1 MGIVVLEGGGPFV
14 ANDAL
19 DASLLRSVGGPI
31 AVLPTADA
39 FENPDDLIESAN
51 QWAQRL
57 ALDIVVC
64 SVYTRADA
72 REEHHAEAIRS
83 AKAVVLAGD
92 SSIHLRSTLLNTP
105 VWEAIEAQGET
116 GIVIGVGNCASAL
129 CDPMID
135 PRGGALGLGL
145 GLVREFTAIV
155 ESEQWSTERMLR
167 TRSFVRGSIAVIP
180 TGSAVV
186 NRDGVWSVF
195 GDATIQVNSS
205 EETGGV

>member
-19 DASLLRSVGGPI
+19 DASLLQSVGGPI

-51 QWAQRL
+51 QWARRL

-72 REEHHAEAIRS
+72 REGHHAEAIRS

-135 PRGGALGLGL
+135 QRGGALGLGL
-145 GLVREFTAIV
+145 GLVDDLTV
-155 ESEQWSTERMLR
+155 MPESECVAPEQRLR
-167 TRSFVRGSIAVIP
+167 TIALASMTLAELP
-180 TGSAVV
+180 TGSALV
-186 NRDGVWSVF
+186 REGGIWKRF
-195 GDATIQVNSS
+195 GDVTVHGDVVITNFR
-205 EETGGV
+205 

>member
-14 ANDAL
+14 ANDVL
-19 DASLLRSVGGPI
+19 DASLLQSVGGPI

-51 QWAQRL
+51 QWARRL

-72 REEHHAEAIRS
+72 REGHHAEAIRS

-135 PRGGALGLGL
+135 QRGGALGLGL
-145 GLVREFTAIV
+145 GLVDDLTV
-155 ESEQWSTERMLR
+155 MPESECVAPEQRLR
-167 TRSFVRGSIAVIP
+167 TIALASMTLAELP
-180 TGSAVV
+180 TGSALV
-186 NRDGVWSVF
+186 REGGIWKRF
-195 GDATIQVNSS
+195 GDVTVHGDVVITNFR
-205 EETGGV
+205 

>member
-39 FENPDDLIESAN
+39 FENPDDLIESAD
-51 QWAQRL
+51 QWARRL

-72 REEHHAEAIRS
+72 REEHHAETIRS

-135 PRGGALGLGL
+135 QRGGALGLGL
-145 GLVREFTAIV
+145 GLVDDLTV
-155 ESEQWSTERMLR
+155 MPESEKVAPEQRLR
-167 TRSFVRGSIAVIP
+167 TIAFASMVLAELP
-180 TGSAVV
+180 TGSALV
-186 NRDGVWSVF
+186 REEGTWKRF
-195 GDATIQVNSS
+195 GDVTIHGDVTITNFR
-205 EETGGV
+205 

>member
-14 ANDAL
+14 ANDVL
-19 DASLLRSVGGPI
+19 DASLLQSVGGPI

-51 QWAQRL
+51 QWARRL

-72 REEHHAEAIRS
+72 REGHHAEAIRS

-135 PRGGALGLGL
+135 QRGGALGLGL
-145 GLVREFTAIV
+145 GLVDDLTV
-155 ESEQWSTERMLR
+155 MPESECVAPEQRLR
-167 TRSFVRGSIAVIP
+167 TIALASMTLAELP
-180 TGSAVV
+180 TGSALV
-186 NRDGVWSVF
+186 REGGIWKCF
-195 GDATIQVNSS
+195 GDVTVHGDVVITNFR
-205 EETGGV
+205 

>member
-19 DASLLRSVGGPI
+19 DASLLQSVGGPI

-51 QWAQRL
+51 QWARRL

-105 VWEAIEAQGET
+105 VWEAIEAQSET
-116 GIVIGVGNCASAL
+116 GVVIGAGNCASAL

-135 PRGGALGLGL
+135 QRGGALGLGL
-145 GLVREFTAIV
+145 GLVDDLTV
-155 ESEQWSTERMLR
+155 MPESECVAPEQRLR
-167 TRSFVRGSIAVIP
+167 TIALASMTLAELP
-180 TGSAVV
+180 TGSALV
-186 NRDGVWSVF
+186 REGGIWKRF
-195 GDATIQVNSS
+195 GDVTVHGDVVITNFR
-205 EETGGV
+205 

>member
-19 DASLLRSVGGPI
+19 DRQVLGGLGGPI
-31 AVLPTADA
+31 AILPTADA
-39 FENPDDLIESAN
+39 FENPDELIASAHN
-51 QWAQRL
+51 WANRL
-57 ALDIVVC
+57 NLEVVIC
-64 SVYTRADA
+64 GVFTRADA
-72 REEHHAEAIRS
+72 REDHHARTVKS

-105 VWEAIEAQGET
+105 VWEAIEHQAES
-116 GIVIGVGNCASAL
+116 GIVVGVGNSAAAL

-145 GLVREFTAIV
+145 GLVTMLTAIV
-155 ESEQWSTERMLR
+155 ESEQWQSERMLR
-167 TRSFVRGSIAVIP
+167 TRQLAKGSVAIIP

-186 NRDGVWSVF
+186 CRNQQWSVV
-195 GDATIQVNSS
+195 GDAVIHSVDTQGN
-205 EETGGV
+205 